1 METVLKRSSFCIF
14 FDSFSIIVAKNPF
27 LNSVV
32 LTRWLGLLEESVT
45 GLRMTIYNAFWQ
57 LNYSYTTVVCVTIYC
72 YHKHLHQYHAATTP
86 VYPQL
91 SSLRL
96 ILLKA
101 GLAALAS
108 QYTGSI
114 SKIEK
119 LFYSGPD
126 IPITTTTM
134 KTLQAT
140 FISLLI
146 ASIMIASS
154 RAQNVSSLSVVNLQP
169 AGRPDMGLATLATR

>member
-32 LTRWLGLLEESVT
+32 PFPLTRWLGLLEESVT

-57 LNYSYTTVVCVTIYC
+57 LNYSYTTVVCVTTCC

-101 GLAALAS
+101 GFAASAS

-114 SKIEK
+114 NKI
-119 LFYSGPD
+119 
-126 IPITTTTM
+126 
-134 KTLQAT
+134 
-140 FISLLI
+140 
-146 ASIMIASS
+146 
-154 RAQNVSSLSVVNLQP
+154 VVQVL
-169 AGRPDMGLATLATR
+169 